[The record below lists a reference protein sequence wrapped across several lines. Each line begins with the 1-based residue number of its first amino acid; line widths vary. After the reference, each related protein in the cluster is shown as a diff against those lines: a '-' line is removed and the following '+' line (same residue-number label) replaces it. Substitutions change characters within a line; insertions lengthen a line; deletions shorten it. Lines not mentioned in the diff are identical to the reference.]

1 MLPVVKH
8 TGDVEEGSVG
18 QEFGHRENPSMSF
31 KTNVSDWILDKSKQ
45 IFESSFLIALVDA
58 LLSEA
63 ELF

>member
-1 MLPVVKH
+1 
-8 TGDVEEGSVG
+8 
-18 QEFGHRENPSMSF
+18 MSF